1 MAVKRMEGRVM
12 EQFMRQLEE
21 VLLMLEKHV
30 TSWGM
35 QRTILLY
42 KFQLC
47 LLAGKEGDKLSEV
60 VDKMASLRDKK
71 GLEVVSLMGAR
82 VKKFSMDQ
90 VAVKTLIDAQ
100 ALEKDQV
107 SKERRGVAVLE
118 VMARHPDWWKTC
130 EVVGVVEVVEVVKGL
145 NWTPERD
152 MMGEGL

>member
-1 MAVKRMEGRVM
+1 MAVKRMDGRDM
-12 EQFMRQLEE
+12 EQLMGQLEE
-21 VLLMLEKHV
+21 VLLIMLAKHV

-47 LLAGKEGDKLSEV
+47 LLAGKEGDMLSEV
-60 VDKMASLRDKK
+60 VDQMASLRDKK
-71 GLEVVSLMGAR
+71 GLEAVSLMGAR

-130 EVVGVVEVVEVVKGL
+130 EVVGVLKGL
-145 NWTPERD
+145 NWTPAMTKASIESSTNI
-152 MMGEGL
+152 

>member
-1 MAVKRMEGRVM
+1 MAVKRMDGRDM
-12 EQFMRQLEE
+12 EQLMGQLEE
-21 VLLMLEKHV
+21 VLLIMLTKHV

-47 LLAGKEGDKLSEV
+47 LLAGKEGDMLSEV
-60 VDKMASLRDKK
+60 VDQMASLRDKK
-71 GLEVVSLMGAR
+71 GLEAVSLMGAR

-107 SKERRGVAVLE
+107 SE
-118 VMARHPDWWKTC
+118 
-130 EVVGVVEVVEVVKGL
+130 
-145 NWTPERD
+145 
-152 MMGEGL
+152 EGSGCAGGDGQAS